1 MFGRLDLSSII
12 PGNMPH
18 SELEK
23 DTSYSVKLNEVKKAY
38 EQYEIDGK
46 AESLEKANKLAK
58 ERNAIKE
65 YLTAILY
72 SLMRF
77 SSQTT
82 VF

>member
-1 MFGRLDLSSII
+1 M
-12 PGNMPH
+12 
-18 SELEK
+18 
-23 DTSYSVKLNEVKKAY
+23 KLNEVKKAY

-58 ERNAIKE
+58 ELNAIKE
-65 YLTAILY
+65 IVCAVKDTAPKIITEGKIPD
-72 SLMRF
+72 SHIIF